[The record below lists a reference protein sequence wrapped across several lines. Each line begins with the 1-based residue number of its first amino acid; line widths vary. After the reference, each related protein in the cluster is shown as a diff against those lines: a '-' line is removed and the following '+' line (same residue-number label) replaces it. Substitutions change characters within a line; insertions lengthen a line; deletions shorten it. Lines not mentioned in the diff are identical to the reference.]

1 MPKDVGGSKGEGLV
15 LSPIPA
21 ARVGVAMSGGGHR
34 ATLFGLG
41 VLLYLADAG
50 ENRNV
55 VSISSVSGG
64 SLTNA
69 FVGLECDYP
78 TTTAA
83 DFRTVARRLA
93 GQIANRGT
101 LFAWRGTRIYL
112 AALGVF
118 GLGIFLVWLLPWYW
132 LLRLALFVAAL
143 MAWDFV
149 LLRRRGIICG
159 WSYAATLFRRAG
171 SAAKLADIR
180 RDSIDHV
187 VCATHLHAGEH
198 MYFSGGFVYAYRF
211 GWGTPGDLPLHV
223 PVQAS
228 TAVPGAFPPRWVR
241 SARLGLR
248 GTAVPRL
255 IALADGGVYDNMADQ
270 WFSGFEHRH
279 GVPVEIKV
287 PGVFI
292 IANASASM
300 GMEPVSSF
308 ELPLIGELAALKR
321 SSSIMYDNS
330 ASIRKSDLVR
340 LFDTA
345 ATGSDCARFGIRGA
359 LLDIRSDPFAAA
371 GYFSQQE
378 AAWPDRAARA
388 RAALTRR
395 PVDWTSDGEWA
406 AAMPTD
412 LSKWGVQH
420 SARLLRHAYALAAMN
435 LHVLLGFPLV
445 ELPPLQSFEELCR

>member
-1 MPKDVGGSKGEGLV
+1 V
-15 LSPIPA
+15 LSPVPA
-21 ARVGVAMSGGGHR
+21 DKVGVAMSGGGHR

-41 VLLYLADAG
+41 VLLYLADA
-50 ENRNV
+50 EQNRNV

-69 FVGLECDYP
+69 YVGLECDYP
-78 TTTAA
+78 AATAA
-83 DFRTVARRLA
+83 DFRSVARRLA
-93 GQIANRGT
+93 GQISTKGT
-101 LFAWRGTRIYL
+101 LFAWSGTWIYVT
-112 AALGVF
+112 ALGVS

-132 LLRLALFVAAL
+132 LLRLALFIVALA
-143 MAWDFV
+143 AWDFV

-159 WSYAATLFRRAG
+159 WSYASTLFRRGG
-171 SAAKLADIR
+171 SVAKLGDIR

-198 MYFSGGFVYAYRF
+198 MYFSGKFVYAYRF

-241 SARLGLR
+241 SARLGLH
-248 GTAVPRL
+248 GATVPRL

-270 WFSGFEHRH
+270 WFSGFEHRQ
-279 GVPVEIKV
+279 GVPAGIKV
-287 PGVFI
+287 PGTFI

-308 ELPLIGELAALKR
+308 ELPLIGEVAALKR

-330 ASIRKSDLVR
+330 ASIRKSDLVQ
-340 LFDTA
+340 LFDA
-345 ATGSDCARFGIRGA
+345 AAAGSDCARFGIRGA

-371 GYFSQQE
+371 GYFSQQA

-395 PVDWTSDGEWA
+395 PSDWSSDGEWA
-406 AAMPTD
+406 AARPTD

-420 SARLLRHAYALAAMN
+420 SARLLRHAYALAAVN
-435 LHVLLGFPLV
+435 LHVLLDFPLV
-445 ELPPLQSFEELCR
+445 DLPPLQSFEELCR